1 MTDITIDEFQERVVG
16 LRPNNFMALNGAA
29 PGIVGASSTGAAV
42 ILELQRSVIAL
53 ARLYKSGTNDEAL
66 QLARRDV
73 LGKIMVALTV
83 DAISEQTADEL
94 VGNLQQLMK
103 GRK

>member
-1 MTDITIDEFQERVVG
+1 MTDITIDGFQERVIG

-29 PGIVGASSTGAAV
+29 PGIVGASSTGAEV
-42 ILELQRSVIAL
+42 VLELQRSVIVFTH
-53 ARLYKSGTNDEAL
+53 LYKSGTDDEAL
-66 QLARRDV
+66 QAARRDV

-83 DAISEQTADEL
+83 DAISEKAADEL
-94 VGNLQQLMK
+94 AENLQQLMK